1 MGLKTRMNFAYPID
15 YHPDVVR
22 IDLPRISTSGKQQ
35 IKKSIESKLAQ
46 APDRFGLPLRRS
58 LKGYWKLRV
67 GDYRVIYKVV
77 AGRVKIYRIGH
88 RSEVYSLPI
97 R

>member
-1 MGLKTRMNFAYPID
+1 MFSAYEID

-22 IDLPRISTSGKQQ
+22 IDLPRLSTSAKQQ
-35 IKKSIESKLAQ
+35 IKKSVESKLCH
-46 APDRFGLPLRRS
+46 APNRFGLPLKRS

-67 GDYRVIYKVV
+67 GDYRVIFKIV
-77 AGRVKIYRIGH
+77 GSRVRIYRIGH